1 MKKITV
7 ILFAYLFNSLIFPQ
21 SLGGWQT
28 FTEMKDVEAIQ
39 ATANGFWAAS
49 TGGAFFYYKD
59 DQSFKTL
66 RKSNGLNGTLL
77 TSTTIDN
84 KGNIW
89 FGSQEGIIDIYNP
102 ENNSI
107 QSLLDIYN
115 SNKNPKQ
122 INELVTIGDTIIAST
137 DFGITLIDPEK
148 LILYDTFFRFGSFP
162 TNIKVNSTLKS
173 GKIYAATDYGVAIQ
187 KDGAVNLSAP
197 ESWSVYKTTD
207 GLPSNKVEKI
217 VNYKGAIVAAT
228 DSGLSY
234 FDGSKWS
241 SYIPQ
246 FDNLKVTDLLVA
258 NDTLF
263 IVNNNVVYSYYN
275 GNVKTYLTPSAQIT
289 KISYSN
295 GLGLLAGSIS
305 SGVINGKSNIELFPN
320 GPEANQ
326 FLGID
331 IDESGNLWCASGANI
346 SGIGF
351 YKYDGQK
358 WTNYNVS
365 NTPQIQN
372 NSYFVVK
379 SFGTNILF
387 GNWGHGFLSI
397 SGDAYKIF
405 NVNNTEMKGIQTNP
419 DYLVITDFEKDSKGN
434 LWILNYGASDRKIL
448 SMVTPDSTW
457 FYFSIPA
464 FYNQYIQDNMGM
476 AIDQYDTK
484 WFYSQ
489 SDNKPGLFYFNE
501 NGTYSDPKDDI
512 SGYINKSNGLNDNAV
527 NSILVDK
534 RGDIWVGTGLGV
546 NIISNN
552 GSVLSSKPSLSI
564 TSVFTL
570 RQQTINCMAVD
581 PINQKWI
588 GTNQGLLLVNSDGT
602 NLIASYDSKNSPLP
616 SDIIRSI
623 TIDDNSGKVY
633 VATDAAITSFNTAA
647 IKPQDSFTNLFVYPS
662 PFILDGGNN
671 NQVTISGLVVD
682 SDIKILTIT
691 GKLVSEFSSP
701 GGNVAFW
708 DGKDMNGNYVSSGI
722 YLVIAFDKEGNN
734 AVAGKIAVIRK

>member
-7 ILFAYLFNSLIFPQ
+7 ILFAYLFNSIIFPQ
-21 SLGGWQT
+21 SLGRWQT
-28 FTEMKDVEAIQ
+28 YTEMKDVGAVQ

-49 TGGAFFYYKD
+49 TGGAFFYNKD
-59 DQSFKTL
+59 DKSYITL
-66 RKSNGLNGTLL
+66 RKSNGLNGIQL

-84 KGNIW
+84 NGNVW
-89 FGSQEGIIDIYNP
+89 FGSREGIIDIYNP
-102 ENNSI
+102 ESNSI

-122 INELVTIGDTIIAST
+122 INELVTVGDTIIAST

-148 LILYDTFFRFGSFP
+148 LILYDTYFRFGTFP
-162 TNIKVNSTLKS
+162 SNIRVNSTLKS

-187 KDGAVNLSAP
+187 KEGATNLSAP
-197 ESWSVYKTTD
+197 ESWSVYQTAD
-207 GLPSNKVEKI
+207 GLPSDKVEKI
-217 VNYKGAIVAAT
+217 IRFNNSIIAAT
-228 DSGLSY
+228 DSGLST
-234 FDGSKWS
+234 FDGTKWNPFL
-241 SYIPQ
+241 PQ
-246 FDNLKVTDLLVA
+246 FNNTTIIDLLVT

-263 IVNNNVVYSYYN
+263 IVNINTVYAYAH
-275 GNVKTYLTPSAQIT
+275 GNLTTYLSTSTELT
-289 KISYSN
+289 KASYSSSM
-295 GLGLLAGSIS
+295 GLLAAS
-305 SGVINGKSNIELFPN
+305 SVTGVIEGRNNTALYPN

-331 IDESGNLWCASGANI
+331 IDNSGNLWCASGTDV

-351 YKYDGQK
+351 YKYDGHH
-358 WTNYNVS
+358 WTNYNET
-365 NTPQIQN
+365 NTPQIQTN
-372 NSYFVVK
+372 TYFTVK
-379 SFGTNILF
+379 SFGNDVLF
-387 GNWGHGFLSI
+387 GSWGQGFLSI
-397 SGDAYKIF
+397 NNNNYKVY
-405 NVNNTEMKGIQTNP
+405 NVYNTEMKGIQKSPTF
-419 DYLVITDFEKDSKGN
+419 LVITDFEKDSKGN
-434 LWILNYGASDRKIL
+434 LWILNYGASDGKVL

-457 FYFSIPA
+457 YYFSIPV
-464 FYNQYIQDNMGM
+464 FYGQYVQQNMGM

-489 SDNKPGLFYFNE
+489 DGNKPGLFYFNE
-501 NGTYSDPKDDI
+501 NGTYTDSKDDI
-512 SGYINKSNGLNDNAV
+512 SGYINSSNGLNDNAV

-534 RGDIWVGTGLGV
+534 RGDIWIGTGLGV

-552 GSVLSSKPSLSI
+552 GSVLSSKPALSI

-602 NLIASYDSKNSPLP
+602 SLIASYDSKNSPLP

-623 TIDDNSGKVY
+623 TIDDNNGIVY
-633 VATDAAITSFNTAA
+633 VGTDAAITSFKTAA

-662 PFILDGGNN
+662 PFILNGGNN
-671 NQVTISGLVVD
+671 QLTISGLVVD

-691 GKLVSEFSSP
+691 GKLVSEFTSP

-708 DGKDMNGNYVSSGI
+708 DGKDMYGNYVSSGI
-722 YLVIAFDKEGNN
+722 YLVVAFDKEGNN

>member
-1 MKKITV
+1 MKKIIV

-28 FTEMKDVEAIQ
+28 YTEMKDVEAIHSED
-39 ATANGFWAAS
+39 NGFWAAS
-49 TGGAFFYYKD
+49 SGGAFFYNKD
-59 DQSFKTL
+59 DHSFKTL
-66 RKSNGLNGTLL
+66 RKSDGLNGTQL
-77 TSTTIDN
+77 TSTTIDKN
-84 KGNIW
+84 GNVW
-89 FGSQEGIIDIYNP
+89 FGSQGGIIDIYNS
-102 ENNSI
+102 ESNSI

-148 LILYDTFFRFGSFP
+148 LILYDTYFRFGSFP
-162 TNIKVNSTLKS
+162 SNIKVNSTLKS
-173 GKIYAATDYGVAIQ
+173 GKIYAATDYGIAIQ

-197 ESWSVYKTTD
+197 ESWSVYQTAD
-207 GLPSNKVEKI
+207 GLPSNKVAKI
-217 VNYKGAIVAAT
+217 VKYNGSVIAAT

-234 FDGSKWS
+234 FDGSKWNS
-241 SYIPQ
+241 FIPQ
-246 FDNLKVTDLLVA
+246 FNNLKITDILAA

-263 IVNNNVVYSYYN
+263 IVSNNIVYSYHN
-275 GNVKTYLTPSAQIT
+275 GNVETYLSPSIQIT

-295 GLGLLAGSIS
+295 GLGLLVGSTTK
-305 SGVINGKSNIELFPN
+305 GVINGNTELFPN

-331 IDESGNLWCASGANI
+331 IDNSGNLWCASGTDKT
-346 SGIGF
+346 GVGF
-351 YKYDGQK
+351 YKYDGHT
-358 WTNYNVS
+358 WTNYNVA
-365 NTPQIQN
+365 NTPQIQTN
-372 NSYFVVK
+372 KYFTVK
-379 SFGTNILF
+379 TFDNDVLF
-387 GNWGHGFLSI
+387 GNWGNGFLSI
-397 SGDAYKIF
+397 QDNNYKVYNI
-405 NVNNTEMKGIQTNP
+405 NNTEMKGIETDP
-419 DYLVITDFEKDSKGN
+419 KYLVITDFKKDSKGN

-448 SMVTPDSTW
+448 TMVTPDSNW
-457 FYFSIPA
+457 YYFSIPS
-464 FYNQYIQDNMGM
+464 FYGQYIQQNMGM

-489 SDNKPGLFYFNE
+489 DGNKPGLFYFNE
-501 NGTYSDPKDDI
+501 NGTYSDSKDDI
-512 SGYINKSNGLNDNAV
+512 SGYINSSNGLNDNTV

-552 GSVLSSKPSLSI
+552 GSVLSSKPALSI
-564 TSVFTL
+564 ISVFPL

-602 NLIASYDSKNSPLP
+602 SLIDSYDSKNSPLP

-623 TIDDNSGKVY
+623 AIDDNSGVVY
-633 VATDAAITSFNTAA
+633 VATDAAMTSFNTAA
-647 IKPQDSFTNLFVYPS
+647 IKPKDSFSSLFVYPS
-662 PFILDGGNN
+662 PFIVNGEN
-671 NQVTISGLVVD
+671 NQLTISGLVVD
-682 SDIKILTIT
+682 SDIKILSIT

>member
-1 MKKITV
+1 MKKTIV

-28 FTEMKDVEAIQ
+28 YTEMKDVEAIQ
-39 ATANGFWAAS
+39 TTENGFWAAS
-49 TGGAFFYYKD
+49 TGGAFFYNKD
-59 DQSFKTL
+59 DGSFKTL

-77 TSTTIDN
+77 TSTTTDN
-84 KGNIW
+84 SGNVW
-89 FGSQEGIIDIYNP
+89 FGSQEGIIDIYYP
-102 ENNSI
+102 ESNSI

-115 SNKNPKQ
+115 SNKNPRQ

-148 LILYDTFFRFGSFP
+148 LILYDTYFRFGSFP
-162 TNIKVNSTLKS
+162 SNIKVNSTLKL
-173 GKIYAATDYGVAIQ
+173 GKIYVATDYGVAIQ
-187 KDGAVNLSAP
+187 KDGATNLSAP
-197 ESWSVYKTTD
+197 ESWSVYQNTD

-217 VNYKGAIVAAT
+217 VNYKGTVVAAT

-234 FDGSKWS
+234 FDGLKWN
-241 SYIPQ
+241 SYISQ
-246 FDNLKVTDLLVA
+246 FNNLKITDLLVVG
-258 NDTLF
+258 DTLF
-263 IVNNNVVYSYYN
+263 IVNNNTVYSYYN
-275 GNVKTYLTPSAQIT
+275 GNVEIYVAPSAQIT
-289 KISYSN
+289 KISYLS
-295 GLGLLAGSIS
+295 GWGLLVGSTTK
-305 SGVINGKSNIELFPN
+305 GVINGKSKTELFPN

-331 IDESGNLWCASGANI
+331 IDESGNLWCASGTDV
-346 SGIGF
+346 SGKGF
-351 YKYDGQK
+351 YKYNGNK
-358 WTNYNVS
+358 WTNYNVA
-365 NTPQIQN
+365 NTPQIKTN
-372 NSYFVVK
+372 TYFTVK
-379 SFGTNILF
+379 TIGNDILF
-387 GNWGHGFLSI
+387 GSWGQGFLSI
-397 SGDAYKIF
+397 ADNTYKDF
-405 NVNNTEMKGIQTNP
+405 NTKNTDMKGIKDNP
-419 DYLVITDFEKDSKGN
+419 NYLVISGFEKDSKGN
-434 LWILNYGASDRKIL
+434 LWVLNFGASDGKTLI
-448 SMVTPDSTW
+448 MVTPDSNW
-457 FYFSIPA
+457 YYFSVPS
-464 FYNQYIQDNMGM
+464 FYGQYIQDNKGIV
-476 AIDQYDTK
+476 IDQYDTK

-489 SDNKPGLFYFNE
+489 DGNKPGLFYFNE

-512 SGYINKSNGLNDNAV
+512 SGYINSSNGLNANAV

-534 RGDIWVGTGLGV
+534 RGDIWVGTELGV

-552 GSVLSSKPSLSI
+552 GSVLSSKSALNI

-602 NLIASYDSKNSPLP
+602 SLIASYDSKNSPLP

-623 TIDDNSGKVY
+623 TIDENNGIVY
-633 VATDAAITSFNTAA
+633 VATDAAITSFKTAA

-662 PFILDGGNN
+662 PFILNGSN
-671 NQVTISGLVVD
+671 NQLTISGLVVD

-701 GGNVAFW
+701 GGDVAFW
-708 DGKDMNGNYVSSGI
+708 DGKDLNGNYVSSGI
-722 YLVIAFDKEGNN
+722 YLVIAFDKEGND

>member
-7 ILFAYLFNSLIFPQ
+7 ILFAFLFNSLIFSQ

-28 FTEMKDVEAIQ
+28 YTEMKDVEAVQ
-39 ATANGFWAAS
+39 ATSSGFWAAS
-49 TGGAFFYYKD
+49 TGGAFFYNKD
-59 DQSFKTL
+59 DQSYRAL
-66 RKSNGLNGTLL
+66 RKSNGLNGILL

-84 KGNIW
+84 NGNVW

-102 ENNSI
+102 GTNSV

-115 SNKNPKQ
+115 SNKNPRQ

-137 DFGITLIDPEK
+137 DFGITLIDPQK
-148 LILYDTFFRFGSFP
+148 LILYDTYFRFGTFP
-162 TNIKVNSTLKS
+162 SNIKVNSTLKA
-173 GKIYAATDYGVAIQ
+173 GKIYAATNYGVAVQ
-187 KDGAVNLSAP
+187 KDGAINLSAP
-197 ESWSVYKTTD
+197 ESWSVYQTAD
-207 GLPSNKVEKI
+207 GLPSDTVNKI
-217 VNYKGAIVAAT
+217 VKFNNSIIAAT
-228 DSGLSY
+228 DNGLAY
-234 FDGSKWS
+234 FDGTKWDPFL
-241 SYIPQ
+241 PQ
-246 FDNLKVTDLLVA
+246 FNNTVLIDLLVA

-263 IVNNNVVYSYYN
+263 IANSNTVYAYSN
-275 GNVKTYLTPSAQIT
+275 GNLTDYLSTSTQLT
-289 KISYSN
+289 KISYSEN
-295 GLGLLAGSIS
+295 LGLLAGSSIT
-305 SGVINGKSNIELFPN
+305 GVIAAKKNTALYPN

-326 FLGID
+326 FLGIN
-331 IDESGNLWCASGANI
+331 IDDSGNLWCASGTDV

-351 YKYDGQK
+351 YKFDGNE
-358 WTNYNVS
+358 WTNYNKT
-365 NTPQIQN
+365 NTPQIQTN
-372 NSYFVVK
+372 TYFTVR
-379 SFGTNILF
+379 SFGSDVLF
-387 GNWGHGFLSI
+387 GSWGQGFLSI
-397 SGDAYKIF
+397 TGNSYKVYGI
-405 NVNNTEMKGIQTNP
+405 NNTQMKGIQKAP
-419 DYLVITDFEKDSKGN
+419 DFLVITDFGKDSKGN
-434 LWILNYGASDRKIL
+434 LWILNYGASDNKML

-457 FYFSIPA
+457 YYFSVPA
-464 FYNQYIQDNMGM
+464 FYGQYIQINMGM

-489 SDNKPGLFYFNE
+489 DQNKPGLFYFNE
-501 NGTYSDPKDDI
+501 NGTYTDTKDDI
-512 SGYINKSNGLNDNAV
+512 SGYINSSNGLNNNTI

-552 GSVLSSKPSLSI
+552 GSVLSSKPALSI

-602 NLIASYDSKNSPLP
+602 SLIASYDSKNSPLP
-616 SDIIRSI
+616 SDIIKSI
-623 TIDDNSGKVY
+623 TIDDNSGIVY
-633 VATDAAITSFNTAA
+633 VGTDAAITSFKTAA

-662 PFILDGGNN
+662 PFILNGGNN
-671 NQVTISGLVVD
+671 QLTISGLVVD
-682 SDIKILTIT
+682 SDIKILTIA
-691 GKLVSEFSSP
+691 GRLISEFSSP

-722 YLVIAFDKEGNN
+722 YLVVAFDKEGNN